1 MEPSCRNV
9 IPNHLH
15 HRGSQKAIRM
25 LQMSSRTT
33 SSVISAPVFSRET
46 GTSSA
51 ALRGQPLLKSL
62 QDTKI
67 IDLSASPMILKPTA
81 EERLHPRLSTTP
93 VNTSN
98 RLTVLLSNYTSPP
111 PSIIANGRHCPAP
124 ISSCDDPISSHRDRQ
139 SLRID
144 HPRVPSAR
152 RSVQT
157 TEPANLPDDSRC
169 PQPSTNPT
177 RTEESLEHSMCFS
190 TNDARVTSIVTT
202 SDGAY
207 CIAGFST
214 GVIRLFDLT
223 CTGRADPEDRFGFLI
238 GRLTESRQAVHLHLE
253 LSYSGDCCHLFA
265 GVSQG
270 STTVLVIDI
279 GLFRDTHRRS
289 GFITL
294 AGIGLQVF
302 SHSDARLRGMT
313 SVCAAYAPQCH
324 GANSSNAAVKT
335 YTAVH
340 RLITGKGFQSY
351 HIWEVCLEA
360 RRTGTTTM
368 TCSSSQELTSGGGSL
383 SYSSTWRHL
392 YQGSING
399 PKMDFAHFVT
409 PFHSHRTHASDAAGD
424 GGILAVVGD
433 FQKDLRPVCLQRS
446 STDDGWISATGKS
459 SRMKGSSLT
468 QTASSDGMIMFGG
481 KNELVVS
488 FYCPL
493 ACSEPMEDSSADD
506 CYHQSSA
513 RSSSCT
519 SAVRLVGRSV
529 FSITDFLVDAAAAA
543 RPSSRR
549 SSRHMREINYI
560 HCTRDGSYALVQCS
574 DNAVLLFRYLR
585 SYPSP
590 QLTITSD
597 VC

>member
-1 MEPSCRNV
+1 
-9 IPNHLH
+9 
-15 HRGSQKAIRM
+15 
-25 LQMSSRTT
+25 
-33 SSVISAPVFSRET
+33 
-46 GTSSA
+46 
-51 ALRGQPLLKSL
+51 
-62 QDTKI
+62 
-67 IDLSASPMILKPTA
+67 
-81 EERLHPRLSTTP
+81 
-93 VNTSN
+93 
-98 RLTVLLSNYTSPP
+98 
-111 PSIIANGRHCPAP
+111 
-124 ISSCDDPISSHRDRQ
+124 
-139 SLRID
+139 
-144 HPRVPSAR
+144 
-152 RSVQT
+152 
-157 TEPANLPDDSRC
+157 
-169 PQPSTNPT
+169 
-177 RTEESLEHSMCFS
+177 MCFS

-270 STTVLVIDI
+270 STTVLAIDI
-279 GLFRDTHRRS
+279 GLFRDAHRRR

-294 AGIGLQVF
+294 AGVGLQVF

-324 GANSSNAAVKT
+324 GAHSSSAAVKI

-360 RRTGTTTM
+360 RRTGTTTT
-368 TCSSSQELTSGGGSL
+368 TCSSSQQLTSGGGSL

-399 PKMDFAHFVT
+399 PKMDFAHFIT
-409 PFHSHRTHASDAAGD
+409 PFHSHAFDAAGD
-424 GGILAVVGD
+424 GGILALLGD
-433 FQKDLRPVCLQRS
+433 FQKDLRPVCLQSS
-446 STDDGWISATGKS
+446 STDDRWISAACKS
-459 SRMKGSSLT
+459 SRIKGSSLT

-493 ACSEPMEDSSADD
+493 SCSELMEESKETSADD
-506 CYHQSSA
+506 CHHQSSA

-529 FSITDFLVDAAAAA
+529 FSITDFLVDVASGA
-543 RPSSRR
+543 RPPFRR
-549 SSRHMREINYI
+549 SSRHMREISYI
-560 HCTRDGSYALVQCS
+560 HCTRDGSYASVQCS

-585 SYPSP
+585 SDPSP
-590 QLTITSD
+590 HYHKRCVLM
-597 VC
+597 